1 MVIGFTTL
9 QIIRIMDEFYL
20 KTLKSYRFYY
30 VTDYYSILSIARN
43 RKSGTKNRFFRKC
56 FSKVKVVNF
65 NRKDKEEK

>member
-30 VTDYYSILSIARN
+30 VTDY
-43 RKSGTKNRFFRKC
+43 
-56 FSKVKVVNF
+56 
-65 NRKDKEEK
+65 